1 MAIGVIPISNL
12 SRKMKELLAQ
22 VKREPVVVTK
32 RGYPQMVVVDYDSYR
47 EMAARLEE
55 LEDLED
61 IRDMLE
67 ALRTDESESMDYTT
81 YRTRRLAS
89 VQS

>member
-1 MAIGVIPISNL
+1 MTIAVMPISDL
-12 SRKMKELLAQ
+12 SRKRKDLLAR

-32 RGYPQMVVVDYDSYR
+32 RGHPKAVIVDYDSYR

-55 LEDLED
+55 LDDLED

-67 ALRTDESESMDYTT
+67 ALRTDESESVDYTT
-81 YRTRRLAS
+81 YRMQRLTS